1 MEVSGNG
8 SDGRSRRGSGG
19 DVEQSI
25 KEVAMKKK
33 VKYVAPK
40 IVGSAAVHPC

>member
-1 MEVSGNG
+1 MLRAV
-8 SDGRSRRGSGG
+8 
-19 DVEQSI
+19 